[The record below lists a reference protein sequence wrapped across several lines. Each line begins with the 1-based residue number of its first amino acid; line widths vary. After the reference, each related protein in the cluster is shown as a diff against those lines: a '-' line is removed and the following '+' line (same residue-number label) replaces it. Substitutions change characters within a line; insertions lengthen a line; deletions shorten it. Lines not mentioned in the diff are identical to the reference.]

1 MSRCTSC
8 GLIHRPGRCNPQTSA
23 APPDVPMDISPR
35 CCCICYFSVFGS
47 FFLLFL
53 LYLFLNKLD
62 AGQLCYVELFA
73 NSVSVSYANAN
84 VSTADWKIGFVAKSP
99 ITGCKVSIHTL
110 NSRLVR
116 SGEVVSKS
124 SSPSSSYFIPGD
136 NTEVVFEKVVTPAV
150 VGDVIWDSQ
159 AEIMFG
165 INTDVKHLHGI
176 LLVACSNIPVK
187 FTTEQA
193 TEEVVGSLLGN
204 MRRCDY
210 IYQQSLA

>member
-35 CCCICYFSVFGS
+35 CCCICYFSVF
-47 FFLLFL
+47 
-53 LYLFLNKLD
+53 
-62 AGQLCYVELFA
+62 ELFA